1 MRNNFLKIV
10 FNSSLVILLVGGIGC
25 KKEFLKDPKPA
36 SGLSE
41 LDVYNSPEGVR
52 SYFNGIYR
60 YMRMQYGGAGT
71 QAGSTDAWG
80 ITSVQ
85 LARVVKGYDIML
97 PGSSWYYFDYQIDNR
112 EPTYR
117 RVTFTW
123 RFFYEI
129 INQVNNL
136 ISGVEKST
144 TLSDAQKKVFIA
156 EGKALR
162 AICHFEIYRDYC
174 HAYSENPN
182 GKGIPYYLIPSDA
195 STEGNPRGTVTET
208 FTAILKDLTEALPDI
223 STTRQM
229 KDVVN
234 KSVVLGYL
242 ARVYLEKADYAN
254 AAKFAIDA
262 QAGYTLDR
270 NVYNAPF
277 NNIEQS
283 DVMWGFPQ
291 SSDQTIYYGTV
302 SSFYGGQG
310 NGYDNFYIDTLF
322 VHKFSPT
329 DIRSQNFYETGEVN
343 SSGARL
349 LSYYK
354 TNKFGD
360 DINFSDHL
368 ISMRMPEMILIE
380 AEAKIRSNDATGHDV
395 LFKLQSNR
403 DPVAVKSSNT
413 GNALINELLL
423 ERRKELYGEFG
434 VSFLD
439 VKRLGLPYTRDAGHP
454 VPNNLNLAANSP
466 RLTLK
471 IPQVEFDANK
481 ALDPSTDQN
490 P

>member
-1 MRNNFLKIV
+1 M
-10 FNSSLVILLVGGIGC
+10 
-25 KKEFLKDPKPA
+25 
-36 SGLSE
+36 
-41 LDVYNSPEGVR
+41 
-52 SYFNGIYR
+52 
-60 YMRMQYGGAGT
+60 
-71 QAGSTDAWG
+71 
-80 ITSVQ
+80 
-85 LARVVKGYDIML
+85 
-97 PGSSWYYFDYQIDNR
+97 
-112 EPTYR
+112 
-117 RVTFTW
+117 
-123 RFFYEI
+123 
-129 INQVNNL
+129 
-136 ISGVEKST
+136 
-144 TLSDAQKKVFIA
+144 
-156 EGKALR
+156 
-162 AICHFEIYRDYC
+162 
-174 HAYSENPN
+174 
-182 GKGIPYYLIPSDA
+182 
-195 STEGNPRGTVTET
+195 
-208 FTAILKDLTEALPDI
+208 
-223 STTRQM
+223 
-229 KDVVN
+229 
-234 KSVVLGYL
+234 
-242 ARVYLEKADYAN
+242 EKADYAN

-380 AEAKIRSNDATGHDV
+380 AEAKIRLNDATGHDV

-454 VPNNLNLAANSP
+454 APNNLNLAANSP

>member
-1 MRNNFLKIV
+1 MKNNLFKILISLSLIIFLT
-10 FNSSLVILLVGGIGC
+10 GTIGC
-25 KKEFLKDPKPA
+25 KKEFLTDPKPA

-41 LDVYNSPEGVR
+41 KDIYVSKEGVR
-52 SYFNGIYR
+52 SFFNGIYK
-60 YMRMQYGGAGT
+60 YMRQQTGGSGT
-71 QAGSTDAWG
+71 TGGSTDAWG
-80 ITSVQ
+80 VTSVQ
-85 LARVVKGYDIML
+85 LAREVKGYDIML

-123 RFFYEI
+123 RYFYEI

-136 ISGVEKST
+136 IAGVEKST
-144 TLSDAQKKVFIA
+144 VLADNDKKAFLA
-156 EGKALR
+156 EAKGLR
-162 AICHFEIYRDYC
+162 AICHFELYRDFC
-174 HAYSENPN
+174 QAYAQGAD
-182 GKGIPYYLIPSDA
+182 GKGIPYYTEPTSA
-195 STEGNPRGTVTET
+195 STQAKPRGTITET
-208 FTAILKDLTEALPDI
+208 FTAILKDLTEALADI
-223 STTRQM
+223 PTVRQM

-242 ARVYLEKADYAN
+242 ARVYLEKADYTN

-270 NVYNAPF
+270 NVYNSPF

-291 SSDQTIYYGTV
+291 TSDQSIYYGTV
-302 SSFYGGQG
+302 SSFYGGKG
-310 NGYDNFYIDTLF
+310 NGYDNFYIDTFF

-329 DIRSQNFYETGEVN
+329 DIRFKNFYSTGKVDKN
-343 SSGARL
+343 GNRL
-349 LSYYK
+349 LTYYK

-360 DINFSDHL
+360 DINFTDHL

-380 AEAKIRSNDATGHDV
+380 AEAKLRSGNATGHDV

-403 DPVAVKSSNT
+403 DPSAVKSSNA
-413 GNALINELLL
+413 GNDLINELLL

-454 VPNNLNLAANSP
+454 KPNNLSLPANSP

-471 IPQVEFDANK
+471 IPKSEFEANK
-481 ALDPSTDQN
+481 SLNEQTDQN